1 MTDVAK
7 CVIELNG
14 SELQISANSFQYI
27 MRVTDG
33 GLPLLLES
41 DRSHVAAYLE
51 KYNVTSSGLC
61 IANNVLPGFNAYAY
75 VKQYHYSVLNFLL
88 AYIAHE

>member
-1 MTDVAK
+1 MPEVWDSFLLSW
-7 CVIELNG
+7 CVIVHFLG
-14 SELQISANSFQYI
+14 YSI
-27 MRVTDG
+27 
-33 GLPLLLES
+33 
-41 DRSHVAAYLE
+41 VA
-51 KYNVTSSGLC
+51 SGLC